1 MRVAHALFLG
11 LLPVAAVHFGI
22 RFAGVERMWVAVA
35 LYHAICVGVPALHR
49 ISRDELKNA
58 QKWAVSSIT
67 IAVVVALAIW
77 AVGREFYRRGWL
89 IPAETRSL
97 LLAIEPWTVF
107 VVYSLAVNPFMEE
120 WYWRAFLLPRS
131 GIAMGGALF
140 GLMHFA
146 GFVVVLS
153 PLDAALL
160 SAPAL
165 ASGFAWGWMRRA
177 SGSLWPCIV
186 THLGAD
192 AGILALF
199 QLIRTTPSP

>member
-1 MRVAHALFLG
+1 VRVARAIFLG

-22 RFAGVERMWVAVA
+22 RFAGVERLWVTVA
-35 LYHAICVGVPALHR
+35 LYHAICVAVPALHGL
-49 ISRDELKNA
+49 SREELKDA
-58 QKWAVSSIT
+58 RRWALASVA
-67 IAVVVALAIW
+67 IAVALAAGIW
-77 AVGREFYRRGWL
+77 AVGRAFHARGW
-89 IPAETRSL
+89 ISPPEARSL
-97 LLAIEPWTVF
+97 LLAVEPWTVF

-160 SAPAL
+160 SAPAF

-177 SGSLWPCIV
+177 SGSLWPCVV